1 MADFK
6 NLIVWQRAHQL
17 SIATVESVESIKGNA
32 GSLIRNQ
39 VLRSILS
46 IQSNIAE
53 GSSKR
58 SDRDF
63 ARYIRIAM
71 GSATESENHFLLLRD
86 LNLIE
91 VTVFDK
97 LDKLLAEVG
106 KMLNKFEQRLSDDA
120 DLAY

>member
-1 MADFK
+1 
-6 NLIVWQRAHQL
+6 
-17 SIATVESVESIKGNA
+17 
-32 GSLIRNQ
+32 
-39 VLRSILS
+39 
-46 IQSNIAE
+46 
-53 GSSKR
+53 
-58 SDRDF
+58 
-63 ARYIRIAM
+63 M

>member
-6 NLIVWQRAHQL
+6 NLIVWQKAHQL

-86 LNLIE
+86 LDLIE

>member
-6 NLIVWQRAHQL
+6 NLIVWQKAHQL

-86 LNLIE
+86 LDLIE

-97 LDKLLAEVG
+97 LDKL
-106 KMLNKFEQRLSDDA
+106 
-120 DLAY
+120 

>member
-6 NLIVWQRAHQL
+6 NLIVWQKAHQL